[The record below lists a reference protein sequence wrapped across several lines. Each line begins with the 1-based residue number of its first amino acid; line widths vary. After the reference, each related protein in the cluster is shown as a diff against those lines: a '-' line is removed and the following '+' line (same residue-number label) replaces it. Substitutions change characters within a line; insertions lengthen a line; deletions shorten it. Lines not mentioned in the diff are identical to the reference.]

1 MKAYCVLIFI
11 ALVLYVVSF
20 TLIGVSNAGDTHGGG
35 GILGYKCATLTLVS
49 PWGSEG
55 MKMVRESPMDFF
67 PVLISGWIN
76 PVFLITVGALLF
88 RPNSRFAGISRIVLL
103 LMLPAC
109 WIVFGRSHLQPRV
122 GYYLWTAAML
132 LAVFANKL
140 IRPSASKGGA
150 QPA

>member
-1 MKAYCVLIFI
+1 VKAYCILIFV

-20 TLIGVSNAGDTHGGG
+20 TLVGVSNAGDPHGGG
-35 GILGYKCATLTLVS
+35 GIMGYKCATLTLLS

-55 MKMVRESPMDFF
+55 LKMVRENPIDFF
-67 PVLISGWIN
+67 SVLISGWIN
-76 PVFLITVGALLF
+76 PVFAITVVALLF
-88 RPNSRFAGISRIVLL
+88 RPNGRFAGISRIVLL

-109 WIVFGRSHLQPRV
+109 WIVFSRSHLQPRV

-140 IRPSASKGGA
+140 VRPSSTAT
-150 QPA
+150 